1 VSRSRDARRLAE
13 ALSQRAGVPVAVTW
27 DESPGRGRRWC
38 WCTSW
43 QDGPTVDQV
52 RAWARD
58 MATLDVEAL
67 SLSRHLS
74 ARAWAV
80 QLVRHVADGG
90 GLEDPFSFRY
100 ELEDRMRAI
109 SEPDAPIDG
118 QEAARAEA
126 LLRLAHPHDENRMI
140 DVLTAHGLAALDGE
154 GTLPQGVTALT
165 AAREAKGLAQGR

>member
-1 VSRSRDARRLAE
+1 
-13 ALSQRAGVPVAVTW
+13 
-27 DESPGRGRRWC
+27 
-38 WCTSW
+38 
-43 QDGPTVDQV
+43 
-52 RAWARD
+52 

-165 AAREAKGLAQGR
+165 AAREAQGLAQGR